1 MMDSRKQR
9 FFTHRS
15 YEGLI
20 PVMGIYIPRT
30 RYVNLRVRLSKRDPT
45 ASPRLVPGEV
55 SIEPGVHVGTYRLHD
70 LLIRVVPPF
79 NPWL

>member
-15 YEGLI
+15 REGLI

-30 RYVNLRVRLSKRDPT
+30 RYVNLRVCLSKHDLT
-45 ASPRLVPGEV
+45 ASPRLVPSEV
-55 SIEPGVHVGTYRLHD
+55 SIEPGVHVGTCRLHNH
-70 LLIRVVPPF
+70 LIRVVPPF